1 MAQSIVRAAV
11 GQIEL
16 QSLFEN
22 RNKINDQVEEEI
34 QESASAWGC
43 KVLRFEVVSLEPKDR
58 VVRNAL
64 HKRACAEREKKEA
77 ILKAEA

>member
-34 QESASAWGC
+34 KDSASAWGC
-43 KVLRFEVVSLEPKDR
+43 NVLRFEVVSLEPKDR
-58 VVRNAL
+58 IVRNAL
-64 HKRACAEREKKEA
+64 HKRAVAEREKKEA